1 MKRYGEQTG
10 KFGKRLRDLFFPE
23 YEVFYDHGN
32 PNTDAGV
39 AACRAF
45 FGEKARNTN
54 ILADIDILIGKEEEA
69 IALIEIEETSNSPK
83 KIIGDIFAIA
93 MCNKVKIKL
102 RNEENKEDKPHEIYK
117 ITNETRLFI
126 GGKAIQNGRTEEK
139 INKIIKPGI
148 DSFERKGDKLN
159 LNNVSLTF
167 CPALSKV
174 FDKIEQEITS
184 LLANSI

>member
-1 MKRYGEQTG
+1 MKKYGEQTG
-10 KFGKRLRDLFFPE
+10 KFGKKLRDLFCSE
-23 YEVFYDHGN
+23 YEVFYDHGD

-45 FGEKARNTN
+45 FGEEARNTN

-102 RNEENKEDKPHEIYK
+102 RNEEYSDGRLHKIYE
-117 ITNETRLFI
+117 ITNKTRLFI
-126 GGKAIQNGRTEEK
+126 GGKVIQHGRKDKK
-139 INKIIKPGI
+139 INKIIKPRI
-148 DSFERKGDKLN
+148 YSFARKGDTLN
-159 LNNVSLTF
+159 LNNVSLNFYPT
-167 CPALSKV
+167 LSKV
-174 FDKIEQEITS
+174 FDKIEREITS
-184 LLANSI
+184 ILASSI